1 MKFRPVHIAFGA
13 MAMLFAFAVHAET
26 AAPQPAA
33 THGACALLKPEDLT
47 KLLGSAPSYISKKG
61 ACTWSV
67 SGSPKKLITTK
78 FPEEGMAAEM
88 AYYNAEKN
96 ASKGGPVVTLKGLGD
111 RGFARLNK
119 IGVVMIT
126 IKNGKLLQLI
136 YAPGAAGTEKDIDA
150 LKPVALKAIA
160 TF

>member
-1 MKFRPVHIAFGA
+1 
-13 MAMLFAFAVHAET
+13 
-26 AAPQPAA
+26 
-33 THGACALLKPEDLT
+33 
-47 KLLGSAPSYISKKG
+47 
-61 ACTWSV
+61 
-67 SGSPKKLITTK
+67 
-78 FPEEGMAAEM
+78 MAAEM

-111 RGFARLNK
+111 RGFARVNK